1 MITAAKKAAPAKKTA
16 PATAKQ
22 AAPKAAH
29 RQPAATSRKR
39 QS

>member
-1 MITAAKKAAPAKKTA
+1 MMTAATKVAPAKKTA
-16 PATAKQ
+16 PAMAKK
-22 AAPKAAH
+22 AAPKAVH